1 MNKKLIMKEFIN
13 VIYDKGFMTKFI
25 KSVFN
30 YDEINDYNYIFR
42 MIDNDN
48 KVIVDIYDNVSITK
62 FNRYIFDYN
71 DCNYIVKEAIEDDVF
86 VKYISVLNTSDSD
99 DNLLKFVY
107 LFNIDKIRMLE
118 YANTFLDDEIVDILS
133 LIIK

>member
-1 MNKKLIMKEFIN
+1 MNKKLIMKEFIK
-13 VIYDKGFMTKFI
+13 VINNKGFMTRLI
-25 KSVFN
+25 KNMFN
-30 YDEINDYNYIFR
+30 YKELYDNNYIFR

-48 KVIVDIYDNVSITK
+48 EIIIDIYDNVSINR

-71 DCNYIVKEAIEDDVF
+71 DCNYIVKEVIEDDVF
-86 VKYISVLNTSDSD
+86 VKYISVLNISDSD
-99 DNLLKFVY
+99 DNLLKFAY

-133 LIIK
+133 LIIE